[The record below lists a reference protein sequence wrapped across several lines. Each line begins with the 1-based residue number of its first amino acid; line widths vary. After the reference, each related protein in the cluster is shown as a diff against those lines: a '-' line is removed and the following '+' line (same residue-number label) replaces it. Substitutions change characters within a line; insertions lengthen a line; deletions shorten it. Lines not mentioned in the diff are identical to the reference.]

1 MLERNNT
8 IVMTWGEKKVE
19 LVTKWKGY
27 KPLSKSNNMKK
38 WKKYKEIVILG
49 LELAS
54 EESSPQSYTAPH
66 VSCLLDLVQLIY
78 QSITRI
84 VPSQKGAICS
94 CQSRWIIGARKSQ

>member
-1 MLERNNT
+1 
-8 IVMTWGEKKVE
+8 
-19 LVTKWKGY
+19 
-27 KPLSKSNNMKK
+27 MKRIQTPIK
-38 WKKYKEIVILG
+38 IIHYEEWKKYKKVVILG